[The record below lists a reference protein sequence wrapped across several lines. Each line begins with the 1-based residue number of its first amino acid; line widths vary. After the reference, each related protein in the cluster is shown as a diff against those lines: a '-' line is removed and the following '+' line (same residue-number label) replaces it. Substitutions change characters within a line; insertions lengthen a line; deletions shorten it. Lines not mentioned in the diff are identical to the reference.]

1 MRFVMRV
8 TARITELRQRC
19 ADSAIK
25 EVIILISFK
34 RFIGRSLSVLLVA
47 GVIAPVS
54 GNAWMFHSRTQPS
67 VAQAQKAPDTRINV
81 NFHNA
86 GPIFKDVSVAGQTY
100 TVPAD
105 GWLQIKAPAGT
116 AVVAESTG
124 SGHRK
129 GDLLFAVTPKVSNST
144 ITLY

>member
-1 MRFVMRV
+1 M
-8 TARITELRQRC
+8 
-19 ADSAIK
+19 
-25 EVIILISFK
+25 ISFK

-67 VAQAQKAPDTRINV
+67 VAQAQKTPDTRISV
-81 NFHNA
+81 SFHNA
-86 GPIFKDVSVAGQTY
+86 GPLFEDVSVAGRVY
-100 TVPAD
+100 TVKAD
-105 GWLQIKAPAGT
+105 GWLQIKAPSGT
-116 AVVAESTG
+116 AVIAESTG

-129 GDLLFAVTPKVSNST
+129 GDLLFAITPKVDNST